1 MAILF
6 AVLCIALGVC
16 TARKIDSDV
25 LMPSYDDLAE
35 VVAAEVVKAAGS
47 GRQLLSKPDMGR
59 LAAVTA
65 KRIACES
72 ASPAGPIEAVPER
85 PPNSSLLAPSPPT
98 RPPAPL
104 PCPPPPPPPQL
115 W

>member
-25 LMPSYDDLAE
+25 LMPSYYDLAE

-72 ASPAGPIEAVPER
+72 AGPAGTIEAVPER
-85 PPNSSLLAPSPPT
+85 PCSPPRSPPT
-98 RPPAPL
+98 RSPPM
-104 PCPPPPPPPQL
+104 PPPQL

>member
-1 MAILF
+1 MARLSLLL

-16 TARKIDSDV
+16 SARQITGSDTDV
-25 LMPSYDDLAE
+25 MLPSYNDLAE

-65 KRIACES
+65 KRISCE
-72 ASPAGPIEAVPER
+72 PAAKRRPNRARPAV
-85 PPNSSLLAPSPPT
+85 L
-98 RPPAPL
+98 
-104 PCPPPPPPPQL
+104 
-115 W
+115 